1 VASRRKAPVTIT
13 MKDGRKFTRTV
24 EKVRGSPGNPMTRD
38 ELVGK
43 YRSCASRALKGER
56 LERSIAALENLDR
69 LPAAKDLID
78 TLTV

>member
-1 VASRRKAPVTIT
+1 

-43 YRSCASRALKGER
+43 YRSCASRVLKGER
-56 LERSIAALENLDR
+56 LERSIVILETLDR
-69 LPAAKDLID
+69 VPAAKDLMD
-78 TLTV
+78 ALTV